1 MNFDSALTKTY
12 DFFIKLLQ
20 SIDLEKMVLKVIS
33 ILVIFLIASIVYK
46 ISVRLVDKLIAK
58 QKKFKV
64 GLDEKRV
71 KTISI
76 VLKSFLK
83 YTIYFFAFSAVLYQ
97 FFGAISL
104 TFASIGGVAIG
115 LGAQNLIK
123 DVVNGFFMVFEDQF
137 SVGDYIHIA
146 DKGGVVQSIGLRL
159 TKLKDFNGDVHII
172 PNGSVG
178 QITNHCRSDMRVL
191 VDVDI
196 AYEEDIDRV
205 TSILEGVCEEFKG
218 NDQIVEGPKV
228 LGVSALK
235 DSGVTFSI
243 WATTKP
249 MAQWECEREIRKHVK
264 KALDREGVEIPYPK
278 RTVYHVREE

>member
-159 TKLKDFNGDVHII
+159 TKLKDFNGDIHII

>member
-12 DFFIKLLQ
+12 DFFIKLLK
-20 SIDLEKMVLKVIS
+20 SIDLEKIVLKVIS

>member
-12 DFFIKLLQ
+12 DFFIKLIQ
-20 SIDLEKMVLKVIS
+20 SIDFEKIVIKIIS
-33 ILVIFLIASIVYK
+33 VLVILLIASIVYK
-46 ISVRLVDKLIAK
+46 ISVRIVDKLIAK

-71 KTISI
+71 KTISV

-83 YTIYFFAFSAVLYQ
+83 YTIYFFAFSAILYQ

-123 DVVNGFFMVFEDQF
+123 DIVNGFFMVFEDQF
-137 SVGDYIHIA
+137 SVGDYIHVG
-146 DKGGVVQSIGLRL
+146 DKGGIVQSIGLRL
-159 TKLKDFNGDVHII
+159 IKLKDFNGDIHII

-178 QITNHCRSDMRVL
+178 QITNHSRSDMRVL

-205 TSILEGVCEEFKG
+205 TSILEGVCQEFKG
-218 NDQIVEGPKV
+218 NDKIVEGPKV

-243 WATTKP
+243 WATAKP
-249 MAQWECEREIRKHVK
+249 MTQWECEREIRKHVK
-264 KALDREGVEIPYPK
+264 KALDMEGVEIPYPK
-278 RTVYHVREE
+278 RTIYSVQQK

>member
-12 DFFIKLLQ
+12 DFFIKLLK

>member
-12 DFFIKLLQ
+12 DFFIKLLK

-159 TKLKDFNGDVHII
+159 TKLKDFNGDIHII

>member
-12 DFFIKLLQ
+12 DFFIKLLP
-20 SIDLEKMVLKVIS
+20 
-33 ILVIFLIASIVYK
+33 SIVYK

-137 SVGDYIHIA
+137 SVGDYIHIG

-159 TKLKDFNGDVHII
+159 TKLKDFNGDIHII
-172 PNGSVG
+172 PNGNVG

-205 TSILEGVCEEFKG
+205 TSILEGVCDEFKG
-218 NDQIVEGPKV
+218 SEQIVEGPKV

>member
-20 SIDLEKMVLKVIS
+20 SIDLEKIVLKVIS

-159 TKLKDFNGDVHII
+159 TKLKDFNGDIHII

>member
-20 SIDLEKMVLKVIS
+20 SIDLEKIVLKVIS

-159 TKLKDFNGDVHII
+159 TKLKDFNGDIHII
-172 PNGSVG
+172 PTGSVG